1 MDRSHV
7 IILLVITVALIQGID
22 LATTLRTGRAHGR
35 WHGTMT
41 REKQPRRFWRYVY
54 SAWAVLILCAAVT
67 VWALISPESLNR

>member
-35 WHGTMT
+35 WHGTM
-41 REKQPRRFWRYVY
+41 
-54 SAWAVLILCAAVT
+54 
-67 VWALISPESLNR
+67 